1 MKLLIPVLAL
11 ASFSL
16 FSCANPIKENVTPQ
30 ERKTMSIN
38 PIYNFKVKSL
48 DGQDFSFDQLKG
60 KKVIIVNTA
69 SKCGL
74 TPQYKSLEA
83 IYKKYKDT
91 KNLVIIGFPANDFIG
106 QEPGSNEEIAEFC
119 SLNYGVSFPMMEKIT
134 VKGADMHPLYKYL
147 TTKELNGHSDNE
159 VTWNFQKYL
168 INEEGFLEE
177 VIGPR
182 TTPDAPEVISWIE
195 K

>member
-1 MKLLIPVLAL
+1 MKLVVSIVAF
-11 ASFSL
+11 ASLSI

-30 ERKTMSIN
+30 ERITMNID
-38 PIYNFKVKSL
+38 PIYNFTVKTL
-48 DGQDFSFDQLKG
+48 DGKDFSLAQLKG
-60 KKVIIVNTA
+60 KKIIVVNTA

-74 TPQYKSLEA
+74 TPQYKGLEEV
-83 IYKKYKDT
+83 YKKYKDT
-91 KNLVIIGFPANDFIG
+91 KNLVIIGFPANDFMG

-119 SLNYGVSFPMMEKIT
+119 SLNYGVSFPMMEKIS
-134 VKGADMHPLYKYL
+134 VKGKEIHPLYKYL

-168 INEEGFLEE
+168 INEKGFLEE

-182 TTPDAPEVISWIE
+182 ITPDAPEVISWIE